1 VIRRS
6 CALPAGRI
14 EERGIAMSSD
24 PTSQDS
30 DGADVPQPMPL
41 AADRPV
47 VDGTQKTS
55 EQLRAELEQML
66 AEDRKRAEEASVRA
80 GQTVGELASRTG
92 VSRSGAGTDP
102 VARLRAGKDE
112 AVALVQHGVE
122 RARTAVP
129 ETASTVRHAVQ
140 ERAASLRDS
149 VPERASSIRDTAQQ
163 KPGALAAVAAAVV
176 LLLLVR
182 RLLARR

>member
-1 VIRRS
+1 
-6 CALPAGRI
+6 
-14 EERGIAMSSD
+14 MSSD

-30 DGADVPQPMPL
+30 DGADVSPSMPL

-66 AEDRKRAEEASVRA
+66 AEDRKRTEEASVRA
-80 GQTVGELASRTG
+80 EQTVGELASRKG
-92 VSRSGAGTDP
+92 LSRTTAGADP

-112 AVALVQHGVE
+112 AVARVQHGVE

-140 ERAASLRDS
+140 EKAASLRTSMPEAASS
-149 VPERASSIRDTAQQ
+149 VRHAVEERASSMRETAQQ
-163 KPGALAAVAAAVV
+163 KPRALAVVAAAVV